1 MTLNRYIYPYQSNE
15 PFVYHIDKNIQII
28 DFAGKIN
35 IWMLLYL
42 TIINKMKITYVTSTL
57 TSGGAERV
65 ISLLANNF
73 AERGYE
79 VEMIALTS
87 ISPDYYTLN
96 PKVKFIHA
104 DKVSKWGLLGEL
116 WWFRRHIKK
125 EQPDVVI
132 AFMEAVYEFVLLALL
147 GTKTPVISSERL
159 DPALI
164 SWPRK
169 VLRWLLLP
177 TATAHVVQTQQIKQ
191 YYNQRIQK
199 KTHIIYNPV
208 NERVFETSYD
218 NDDDN
223 ENTKSKIKEER
234 VNRIISVGRLYPQ
247 KNQKMMIEA
256 FAKIA
261 KKYSKWSL
269 VIYGEGYLRED
280 LDILVEKL
288 KVKDKVLLPG
298 RCETVI
304 EEVAKSK
311 VFCLSSDY
319 EGMSN
324 AMIEALCVGTPVIST
339 KVSGTDELIRDGENG
354 LLVDIGDTDGLA
366 QAFEKLLSNQELR
379 EKIGKEGQKLAAKFK
394 MDTIVDQWEKL
405 IKSVSN

>member
-1 MTLNRYIYPYQSNE
+1 M
-15 PFVYHIDKNIQII
+15 K
-28 DFAGKIN
+28 
-35 IWMLLYL
+35 L
-42 TIINKMKITYVTSTL
+42 TFVTSTL

-96 PKVKFIHA
+96 PKVRFIHA
-104 DKVSKWGLLGEL
+104 DKISKGGLLGEL

-147 GTKTPVISSERL
+147 GTKIPVISSERL

-177 TATAHVVQTQQIKQ
+177 TTTAHVVQTQHIKQ
-191 YYNQRIQK
+191 YYNQQIQK

-208 NERVFETSYD
+208 NEKVFQVKVDRLKVKDGVEVKG
-218 NDDDN
+218 
-223 ENTKSKIKEER
+223 EGLKIKDER
-234 VNRIISVGRLYPQ
+234 LNRIISVGRLYPQ

-256 FAKIA
+256 FAQISERHPDWK
-261 KKYSKWSL
+261 L
-269 VIYGEGYLRED
+269 VIYGEGYLRKD
-280 LDILVEKL
+280 LDSLVERL

-366 QAFEKLLSNQELR
+366 KAFEKLLSNQELR
-379 EKIGKEGQKLAAKFK
+379 EQLGKEGQKLATQFK
-394 MDTIVDQWEKL
+394 TDTIVDQWEKL
-405 IKSVSN
+405 VHRLKVKG

>member
-1 MTLNRYIYPYQSNE
+1 
-15 PFVYHIDKNIQII
+15 
-28 DFAGKIN
+28 
-35 IWMLLYL
+35 
-42 TIINKMKITYVTSTL
+42 MKITFVTSTL

-96 PKVKFIHA
+96 PKVRFIHA
-104 DKVSKWGLLGEL
+104 DKVSKGGLLGEL
-116 WWFRRHIKK
+116 WWFRKHIKK

-147 GTKTPVISSERL
+147 GTKIPVISSERL

-177 TATAHVVQTQQIKQ
+177 TAKAHVVQTQQIKH

-208 NERVFETSYD
+208 NEKVFQVKVD
-218 NDDDN
+218 RL
-223 ENTKSKIKEER
+223 KVKEER
-234 VNRIISVGRLYPQ
+234 LNRIISVGRLYPQ

-261 KKYSKWSL
+261 PKFPEWSL
-269 VIYGEGYLRED
+269 VIYGEGHQRKALE
-280 LDILVEKL
+280 LLVERL

-366 QAFEKLLSNQELR
+366 QAFDKLLSNQELR
-379 EKIGKEGQKLAAKFK
+379 ENIGKEGQKLATQFK
-394 MDTIVDQWEKL
+394 TDTIVDLWEELVHRLKV
-405 IKSVSN
+405 KG

>member
-1 MTLNRYIYPYQSNE
+1 
-15 PFVYHIDKNIQII
+15 
-28 DFAGKIN
+28 
-35 IWMLLYL
+35 
-42 TIINKMKITYVTSTL
+42 MKITFVTSTL

-87 ISPDYYTLN
+87 ISPDYYPLD

-104 DKVSKWGLLGEL
+104 DKVSKGGLLGEL
-116 WWFRRHIKK
+116 WWFRKHIKK

-147 GTKTPVISSERL
+147 GTKVPVISSERK
-159 DPALI
+159 DPATLG
-164 SWPRK
+164 PLRK
-169 VLRWLLLP
+169 ILRWILLP

-191 YYNQRIQK
+191 YYNQQIQK

-218 NDDDN
+218 NDDENDN
-223 ENTKSKIKEER
+223 LGLGIKDER
-234 VNRIISVGRLYPQ
+234 LNRIISVGRLYPQ

-261 KKYSKWSL
+261 PKFPEWSL
-269 VIYGEGYLRED
+269 VIYGEGYLRKD
-280 LDILVEKL
+280 LESLVERL

-354 LLVDIGDTDGLA
+354 LLVDIGDTEGLA
-366 QAFEKLLSNQELR
+366 KALEKLLSNRELR
-379 EKIGKEGQKLAAKFK
+379 EKIGKEGQKLATRFK
-394 MDTIVDQWEKL
+394 TDTIVDQWEELVHRLK
-405 IKSVSN
+405 

>member
-177 TATAHVVQTQQIKQ
+177 TATAHVVQTQHIKH
-191 YYNQRIQK
+191 YYYKQIQK

-208 NERVFETSYD
+208 NERVFELPIMER
-218 NDDDN
+218 
-223 ENTKSKIKEER
+223 EN
-234 VNRIISVGRLYPQ
+234 NIINIGRLYPQ
-247 KNQKMMIEA
+247 KNQKMLIEA
-256 FAKIA
+256 FAEIKER
-261 KKYSKWSL
+261 YPKWKL
-269 VIYGEGYLRED
+269 IIYGEGYLRKE
-280 LDILVEKL
+280 LEALTERL
-288 KVKDKVLLPG
+288 GVKDKVLLPG
-298 RCETVI
+298 RNEKVI
-304 EEVAKSK
+304 DEVAKSK

-354 LLVDIGDTDGLA
+354 LLVDIGDKDGLV
-366 QAFEKLLSNQELR
+366 QAFEKLLSHQELR

-394 MDTIVDQWEKL
+394 MDTIVAQWENL
-405 IKSVSN
+405 IKSVSNRESKKK

>member
-1 MTLNRYIYPYQSNE
+1 
-15 PFVYHIDKNIQII
+15 
-28 DFAGKIN
+28 
-35 IWMLLYL
+35 
-42 TIINKMKITYVTSTL
+42 MKITFVTSTL

-73 AERGYE
+73 ADRGYE

-87 ISPDYYTLN
+87 ISPDYYSLN

-104 DKVSKWGLLGEL
+104 DKVSKGGLLGEL
-116 WWFRRHIKK
+116 WWFRQHIKK

-147 GTKTPVISSERL
+147 GTKIPVISSERL

-177 TATAHVVQTQQIKQ
+177 TTTAHVVQTQHIKQ
-191 YYNQRIQK
+191 YYNQQIQK

-208 NERVFETSYD
+208 NERVFEAPYPPKKMGSC
-218 NDDDN
+218 DD
-223 ENTKSKIKEER
+223 ENFKSKIKEER

-261 KKYSKWSL
+261 PKFPEWSL
-269 VIYGEGYLRED
+269 VIYGEGHQRKAL
-280 LDILVEKL
+280 EKMIQDPRF
-288 KVKDKVLLPG
+288 KIQDKVLLPG

-354 LLVDIGDTDGLA
+354 LLVDIGDKEGLA
-366 QAFEKLLSNQELR
+366 KALEKLLSNRELR
-379 EKIGKEGQKLAAKFK
+379 EKIGKEGQKLATQFK
-394 MDTIVDQWEKL
+394 TDTIVDQWEELVKRL
-405 IKSVSN
+405 KKNNR

>member
-1 MTLNRYIYPYQSNE
+1 
-15 PFVYHIDKNIQII
+15 
-28 DFAGKIN
+28 
-35 IWMLLYL
+35 
-42 TIINKMKITYVTSTL
+42 MKITFVTSTL

-87 ISPDYYTLN
+87 ISPDYYPLD

-104 DKVSKWGLLGEL
+104 DKVSKGGLPGEL
-116 WWFRRHIKK
+116 WWFRKHIKK
-125 EQPDVVI
+125 EQPEVVI

-147 GTKTPVISSERL
+147 GTKIPVISSERL

-177 TATAHVVQTQQIKQ
+177 TATAHVVQTQHIKN
-191 YYNQRIQK
+191 YYSKRIQK

-208 NERVFETSYD
+208 NEKVF
-218 NDDDN
+218 NDN
-223 ENTKSKIKEER
+223 ENDDENNNLGLKIKDER
-234 VNRIISVGRLYPQ
+234 LNRIISVGRLYPQ

-261 KKYSKWSL
+261 PKFPEWSL
-269 VIYGEGYLRED
+269 VIYGEGFLRKD
-280 LDILVEKL
+280 LESLVERL

-324 AMIEALCVGTPVIST
+324 AMIEALCVGTPVVST

-354 LLVDIGDTDGLA
+354 LLVDIGDTEGLA
-366 QAFEKLLSNQELR
+366 KAFEKLLSNRELR
-379 EKIGKEGQKLAAKFK
+379 EKIGKEGQKLATQFK
-394 MDTIVDQWEKL
+394 TDTIVDQWEEL
-405 IKSVSN
+405 IKKVKSEE

>member
-1 MTLNRYIYPYQSNE
+1 
-15 PFVYHIDKNIQII
+15 
-28 DFAGKIN
+28 
-35 IWMLLYL
+35 
-42 TIINKMKITYVTSTL
+42 MKITYVTSTL

-177 TATAHVVQTQQIKQ
+177 TATAHVVQTQHIKH
-191 YYNQRIQK
+191 YYNKQIQK

-208 NERVFETSYD
+208 NERVFELPIMER
-218 NDDDN
+218 
-223 ENTKSKIKEER
+223 EN
-234 VNRIISVGRLYPQ
+234 NIINIGRLYPQ
-247 KNQKMMIEA
+247 KNQKMLIEA
-256 FAKIA
+256 FAEIKER
-261 KKYSKWSL
+261 YPKWKL
-269 VIYGEGYLRED
+269 IIYGEGYLRKE
-280 LDILVEKL
+280 LEALTERL
-288 KVKDKVLLPG
+288 GVKDKVLLPG
-298 RCETVI
+298 RNEKVI
-304 EEVAKSK
+304 DEVAKSK

-354 LLVDIGDTDGLA
+354 LLVDIGDKDGLV
-366 QAFEKLLSNQELR
+366 QAFEKLLSHQELR
-379 EKIGKEGQKLAAKFK
+379 EKIGKEGQNLAAKFK
-394 MDTIVDQWEKL
+394 MDTIVAQWENL
-405 IKSVSN
+405 IKSVSNRESKKK

>member
-1 MTLNRYIYPYQSNE
+1 
-15 PFVYHIDKNIQII
+15 
-28 DFAGKIN
+28 
-35 IWMLLYL
+35 
-42 TIINKMKITYVTSTL
+42 MKISFVTSTL

-87 ISPDYYTLN
+87 ISPDYYTLD
-96 PKVKFIHA
+96 PKVRFIHA
-104 DKVSKWGLLGEL
+104 DKVSKGGLLGEL
-116 WWFRRHIKK
+116 WWFRKHIKK
-125 EQPDVVI
+125 EQPDMVI

-147 GTKTPVISSERL
+147 GTKIPVISSERK
-159 DPALI
+159 DPATLG
-164 SWPRK
+164 SLRK
-169 VLRWLLLP
+169 ILRWMLLP

-191 YYNQRIQK
+191 YYNQQIQK

-208 NERVFETSYD
+208 NERVFDTSYD
-218 NDDDN
+218 NANDD
-223 ENTKSKIKEER
+223 ENSGLRIKDER
-234 VNRIISVGRLYPQ
+234 LNRIISVGRLYPQ

-261 KKYSKWSL
+261 PKFPEWSL
-269 VIYGEGYLRED
+269 VIYGEGHQRKALE
-280 LDILVEKL
+280 LLVERL

-354 LLVDIGDTDGLA
+354 LLVDIGDTEGLA
-366 QAFEKLLSNQELR
+366 KAFERLFSNQELR
-379 EKIGKEGQKLAAKFK
+379 EQLGKEGQKLANQFK
-394 MDTIVDQWEKL
+394 TDTIVDQWENL
-405 IKSVSN
+405 INSEISLNIS

>member
-1 MTLNRYIYPYQSNE
+1 
-15 PFVYHIDKNIQII
+15 
-28 DFAGKIN
+28 
-35 IWMLLYL
+35 
-42 TIINKMKITYVTSTL
+42 MKISFVTSTL

-73 AERGYE
+73 ADRGYE

-87 ISPDYYTLN
+87 ISPDYYSLN

-104 DKVSKWGLLGEL
+104 DKVSKGGLLGEL
-116 WWFRRHIKK
+116 WWFRQHIKK

-147 GTKTPVISSERL
+147 GTKVPVISSERK
-159 DPALI
+159 DPATLG
-164 SWPRK
+164 PLRK
-169 VLRWLLLP
+169 ILRWILLP
-177 TATAHVVQTQQIKQ
+177 TATAHVVQTQHIKN
-191 YYNQRIQK
+191 YYSKRIQK

-208 NERVFETSYD
+208 NERVFETSHD

-223 ENTKSKIKEER
+223 PELKIKDER
-234 VNRIISVGRLYPQ
+234 LNRIISVGRLYSQ

-256 FAKIA
+256 FAQISERYPDWK
-261 KKYSKWSL
+261 L
-269 VIYGEGYLRED
+269 VIYGEGPERDSLES
-280 LDILVEKL
+280 LVSNL
-288 KVKDKVLLPG
+288 KSQVSSHISLPG

-339 KVSGTDELIRDGENG
+339 KVSGTDELIRDEENG
-354 LLVDIGDTDGLA
+354 LLVDIGDKEGLA
-366 QAFEKLLSNQELR
+366 KALEKLLSNQELR
-379 EKIGKEGQKLAAKFK
+379 TQLGKEGQKLATLFK
-394 MDTIVDQWEKL
+394 TDTIVDQWEELVK
-405 IKSVSN
+405 KVKNEE

>member
-1 MTLNRYIYPYQSNE
+1 
-15 PFVYHIDKNIQII
+15 
-28 DFAGKIN
+28 
-35 IWMLLYL
+35 
-42 TIINKMKITYVTSTL
+42 MKITFVTSTL

-73 AERGYE
+73 AGRGYE

-96 PKVKFIHA
+96 PKVRFIHA
-104 DKVSKWGLLGEL
+104 DKVSKGGLFGEL
-116 WWFRRHIKK
+116 WWFRKHIKK

-132 AFMEAVYEFVLLALL
+132 AFMEAVYEFVLLAPL
-147 GTKTPVISSERL
+147 GTKFPVISSERL

-177 TATAHVVQTQQIKQ
+177 TTTAHVVQTQQIKQ
-191 YYNQRIQK
+191 YYNKQIQK

-218 NDDDN
+218 NDNDDDN
-223 ENTKSKIKEER
+223 FKLKVKEGEEVKGDGLKGKDREEVKGDRLMVKGEER
-234 VNRIISVGRLYPQ
+234 LNRIISVGRLYPQ

-261 KKYSKWSL
+261 PKFPEWSL
-269 VIYGEGYLRED
+269 VIYGEGHQRKALE
-280 LDILVEKL
+280 LLVERL
-288 KVKDKVLLPG
+288 KVKDRVLLPG

-339 KVSGTDELIRDGENG
+339 KVSGTDELIRNGENG
-354 LLVDIGDTDGLA
+354 LLVDIGDTEGLA
-366 QAFEKLLSNQELR
+366 KAYEKLLSNQELR
-379 EKIGKEGQKLAAKFK
+379 EQLGKEGQKLAAQFK
-394 MDTIVDQWEKL
+394 TDTIVDQWEKL
-405 IKSVSN
+405 VHRLK

>member
-1 MTLNRYIYPYQSNE
+1 
-15 PFVYHIDKNIQII
+15 
-28 DFAGKIN
+28 
-35 IWMLLYL
+35 
-42 TIINKMKITYVTSTL
+42 MKITFVTSTL

-87 ISPDYYTLN
+87 ISPDYYSLN
-96 PKVKFIHA
+96 PNVKFIHA
-104 DKVSKWGLLGEL
+104 DKVSKGGLPGEL

-125 EQPDVVI
+125 ELPDVVI

-147 GTKTPVISSERL
+147 GTKVPVISSERL

-177 TATAHVVQTQQIKQ
+177 TTTAHVVQTQHIKQ

-208 NERVFETSYD
+208 NEKVFQVKVD
-218 NDDDN
+218 GLKVKDR
-223 ENTKSKIKEER
+223 EEVEGEKR
-234 VNRIISVGRLYPQ
+234 INRIISVGRLYPQ

-261 KKYSKWSL
+261 PKFPEWSL
-269 VIYGEGYLRED
+269 VIYGEGHQRKALE
-280 LDILVEKL
+280 LLVERL

-339 KVSGTDELIRDGENG
+339 RVSGTDELIRDGENG
-354 LLVDIGDTDGLA
+354 LLVDIGDTEGLA

-379 EKIGKEGQKLAAKFK
+379 EQIGKEGQKLATKFK
-394 MDTIVDQWEKL
+394 TDAIVDQWENLVHRLKV
-405 IKSVSN
+405 KD

>member
-1 MTLNRYIYPYQSNE
+1 
-15 PFVYHIDKNIQII
+15 
-28 DFAGKIN
+28 
-35 IWMLLYL
+35 
-42 TIINKMKITYVTSTL
+42 MKITFVTSTL

-73 AERGYE
+73 SERGYE

-87 ISPDYYTLN
+87 ISPDYYSLN

-104 DKVSKWGLLGEL
+104 DKVSKGGLPGEL

-147 GTKTPVISSERL
+147 GTKVPVISSERK
-159 DPALI
+159 DPATLG
-164 SWPRK
+164 PLRK
-169 VLRWLLLP
+169 ILRWILLP
-177 TATAHVVQTQQIKQ
+177 TAKAHVVQTQHIKN
-191 YYNQRIQK
+191 YYSKRIQK

-208 NERVFETSYD
+208 NEKVFNDNE

-223 ENTKSKIKEER
+223 DNPELKIKDER
-234 VNRIISVGRLYPQ
+234 LNRIISVGRLYPQ

-261 KKYSKWSL
+261 PKFPEWSL
-269 VIYGEGYLRED
+269 VIYGEGPERDFLES
-280 LDILVEKL
+280 LVSSFKIQ
-288 KVKDKVLLPG
+288 VSSRISLPG

-354 LLVDIGDTDGLA
+354 LLVDIGDTEGLA
-366 QAFEKLLSNQELR
+366 LAFEKLLSNQELR
-379 EKIGKEGQKLAAKFK
+379 EKIGIEGQKLATQFK
-394 MDTIVDQWEKL
+394 TDTIVDQWEKL
-405 IKSVSN
+405 VHRLKVKG

>member
-1 MTLNRYIYPYQSNE
+1 
-15 PFVYHIDKNIQII
+15 
-28 DFAGKIN
+28 
-35 IWMLLYL
+35 
-42 TIINKMKITYVTSTL
+42 MKISFVTSTL

-87 ISPDYYTLN
+87 ISPDYYSLN
-96 PKVKFIHA
+96 PKVQFIHA
-104 DKVSKWGLLGEL
+104 DKVSKGGLLGEL

-147 GTKTPVISSERL
+147 GTKVPVISSERL

-177 TATAHVVQTQQIKQ
+177 TTTAHVVQTQHIKQ
-191 YYNQRIQK
+191 YYNKQIQK

-208 NERVFETSYD
+208 NERVFEAPLNPPKMGSCD
-218 NDDDN
+218 NDDKN
-223 ENTKSKIKEER
+223 SGLRIKDER
-234 VNRIISVGRLYPQ
+234 LNRIISVGRLYPQ

-261 KKYSKWSL
+261 PQFPEWSL
-269 VIYGEGYLRED
+269 VIYGEGPERDFLES
-280 LDILVEKL
+280 LVSSFKIQ
-288 KVKDKVLLPG
+288 VSSRISLPG

-339 KVSGTDELIRDGENG
+339 KVSGTDELIRNGENG

-379 EKIGKEGQKLAAKFK
+379 EQLGKEGQKLANQFK
-394 MDTIVDQWEKL
+394 TDTIVDQWEEL
-405 IKSVSN
+405 ILNCSKTAD

>member
-1 MTLNRYIYPYQSNE
+1 
-15 PFVYHIDKNIQII
+15 
-28 DFAGKIN
+28 
-35 IWMLLYL
+35 
-42 TIINKMKITYVTSTL
+42 MKISFVTSTL

-73 AERGYE
+73 SERGYE

-87 ISPDYYTLN
+87 ISPDYYSLN
-96 PKVKFIHA
+96 PNVKFIHA
-104 DKVSKWGLLGEL
+104 DKVSKGGLPGEL

-147 GTKTPVISSERL
+147 GTKVPVISSERK
-159 DPALI
+159 DPATLG
-164 SWPRK
+164 PLRK
-169 VLRWLLLP
+169 ILRWILLP
-177 TATAHVVQTQQIKQ
+177 TATAHVVQTQHIKQ

-208 NERVFETSYD
+208 NERVFMVKVDGLKVKED
-218 NDDDN
+218 GL
-223 ENTKSKIKEER
+223 KVKGEER
-234 VNRIISVGRLYPQ
+234 INRIISVGRLYPQ
-247 KNQKMMIEA
+247 KNQKMIIEA
-256 FAKIA
+256 FAQISERYPDWK
-261 KKYSKWSL
+261 L
-269 VIYGEGYLRED
+269 VIYGEGYLRKD
-280 LDILVEKL
+280 LESLVERL

-304 EEVAKSK
+304 EEVEKSK

-339 KVSGTDELIRDGENG
+339 RVSGTDELIRDGENG
-354 LLVDIGDTDGLA
+354 LLVDIGDTEGLA

-379 EKIGKEGQKLAAKFK
+379 ELLGKEGQKSATKFK
-394 MDTIVDQWEKL
+394 TDTIVNQWEEL
-405 IKSVSN
+405 ILNCSKTAIKV

>member
-1 MTLNRYIYPYQSNE
+1 
-15 PFVYHIDKNIQII
+15 
-28 DFAGKIN
+28 
-35 IWMLLYL
+35 
-42 TIINKMKITYVTSTL
+42 MKITFITSTL

-87 ISPDYYTLN
+87 ISPDYYTLD
-96 PKVKFIHA
+96 PRVRFIHA
-104 DKVSKWGLLGEL
+104 DKMSKGGLFGEL

-125 EQPDVVI
+125 EQPNVVI

-147 GTKTPVISSERL
+147 GTKIPVISSERL

-177 TATAHVVQTQQIKQ
+177 TTTAHVVQTQQIKQ

-208 NERVFETSYD
+208 NERVFEVKVD
-218 NDDDN
+218 GLKVKG
-223 ENTKSKIKEER
+223 EKR
-234 VNRIISVGRLYPQ
+234 LNRIISVGRLYPQ

-261 KKYSKWSL
+261 KDYPQWSL

-280 LDILVEKL
+280 LDRLVERL
-288 KVKDKVLLPG
+288 MVKDKVLLPG

-354 LLVDIGDTDGLA
+354 LLVDIGDTEGLA

-379 EKIGKEGQKLAAKFK
+379 EQIGKEGQKLATHFK
-394 MDTIVDQWEKL
+394 TDTIVDQWEELVHSLKAL
-405 IKSVSN
+405 G

>member
-1 MTLNRYIYPYQSNE
+1 
-15 PFVYHIDKNIQII
+15 
-28 DFAGKIN
+28 
-35 IWMLLYL
+35 
-42 TIINKMKITYVTSTL
+42 MKITFVTSTL

-87 ISPDYYTLN
+87 ISPDYYSLN

-104 DKVSKWGLLGEL
+104 DKVSKGGLLGEL
-116 WWFRRHIKK
+116 WWFRQHIKK

-147 GTKTPVISSERL
+147 GTKVPVISSERK
-159 DPALI
+159 DPATLG
-164 SWPRK
+164 PLRK
-169 VLRWLLLP
+169 ILRRILLP
-177 TATAHVVQTQQIKQ
+177 TAKAHVVQTQHIKN
-191 YYNQRIQK
+191 YYSKRIQK

-208 NERVFETSYD
+208 NERVFETSHD

-223 ENTKSKIKEER
+223 PELKIKDER
-234 VNRIISVGRLYPQ
+234 LNRIISVGRLYPQ

-256 FAKIA
+256 FAQISER
-261 KKYSKWSL
+261 YSDWKL
-269 VIYGEGYLRED
+269 VIYGEGPERDSLES
-280 LDILVEKL
+280 LVSNL
-288 KVKDKVLLPG
+288 KSQVSSRISLPG

-339 KVSGTDELIRDGENG
+339 RVSGTDELIRDGENG
-354 LLVDIGDTDGLA
+354 LLVDIGDTEGLA
-366 QAFEKLLSNQELR
+366 KAFEILLSNQELR
-379 EKIGKEGQKLAAKFK
+379 EQIGKEGQKSATKFK
-394 MDTIVDQWEKL
+394 TDTIVDQWEKL
-405 IKSVSN
+405 IIKHVEKY

>member
-1 MTLNRYIYPYQSNE
+1 
-15 PFVYHIDKNIQII
+15 
-28 DFAGKIN
+28 
-35 IWMLLYL
+35 
-42 TIINKMKITYVTSTL
+42 MKVSFVTSTL

-73 AERGYE
+73 AKRGYE

-87 ISPDYYTLN
+87 ISPDYYTLD

-104 DKVSKWGLLGEL
+104 DKVSKGGLLGEL
-116 WWFRRHIKK
+116 WWFRKHIKK

-147 GTKTPVISSERL
+147 GTKIPVISSERL

-177 TATAHVVQTQQIKQ
+177 TTTAHVVQTQHIKK

-208 NERVFETSYD
+208 NEKVFEAPLIAFPFGQRPLVPPKMGSC
-218 NDDDN
+218 DDDN
-223 ENTKSKIKEER
+223 ENLKSKIKEEK

-261 KKYSKWSL
+261 PIFPEWSL
-269 VIYGEGYLRED
+269 VIYGEGFLRKD
-280 LDILVEKL
+280 LESLVERL

-304 EEVAKSK
+304 EGVAKSK

-339 KVSGTDELIRDGENG
+339 KVSGTEELIKDGENG
-354 LLVDIGDTDGLA
+354 LLVDVGDTEGLA

-379 EKIGKEGQKLAAKFK
+379 EQFGKEGQKLATLFK
-394 MDTIVDQWEKL
+394 TDTIVDQWEEL
-405 IKSVSN
+405 IKKVKNPR

>member
-1 MTLNRYIYPYQSNE
+1 
-15 PFVYHIDKNIQII
+15 
-28 DFAGKIN
+28 
-35 IWMLLYL
+35 
-42 TIINKMKITYVTSTL
+42 MKITFVTSTL

-87 ISPDYYTLN
+87 ISPDYYSLN

-104 DKVSKWGLLGEL
+104 DKVSKGGLLGEL

-125 EQPDVVI
+125 EQSDVVI
-132 AFMEAVYEFVLLALL
+132 SFMEAVYEFVLLALL
-147 GTKTPVISSERL
+147 GTNIPVISSERK
-159 DPALI
+159 DPATLGPLRNI
-164 SWPRK
+164 
-169 VLRWLLLP
+169 LRWILLP
-177 TATAHVVQTQQIKQ
+177 TATAHVVQTQHIKQ
-191 YYNQRIQK
+191 YYHQRIQK

-208 NERVFETSYD
+208 NERVFMVKVDGLKVKED
-218 NDDDN
+218 GL
-223 ENTKSKIKEER
+223 KVKGEER
-234 VNRIISVGRLYPQ
+234 INRIISVGRLYPQ

-256 FAKIA
+256 FAQISERYPDWK
-261 KKYSKWSL
+261 L
-269 VIYGEGYLRED
+269 VIYGEGYLRKD
-280 LDILVEKL
+280 LESLVERL

-304 EEVAKSK
+304 EEVAQSK

-339 KVSGTDELIRDGENG
+339 RVSGTDELIRDGENG
-354 LLVDIGDTDGLA
+354 LLVDIGDTEGLA

-379 EKIGKEGQKLAAKFK
+379 AQLSKEGQKLATKFK
-394 MDTIVDQWEKL
+394 IDTIVDQWEEL
-405 IKSVSN
+405 ILNCRKTAIKI

>member
-1 MTLNRYIYPYQSNE
+1 
-15 PFVYHIDKNIQII
+15 
-28 DFAGKIN
+28 
-35 IWMLLYL
+35 
-42 TIINKMKITYVTSTL
+42 MKISFVTSTL

-73 AERGYE
+73 AERGDE

-87 ISPDYYTLN
+87 ISPDYYTLD

-104 DKVSKWGLLGEL
+104 DKVSKGGLFGEL

-208 NERVFETSYD
+208 NERVFETLYD
-218 NDDDN
+218 NDDYN
-223 ENTKSKIKEER
+223 ENNKLRVKKER
-234 VNRIISVGRLYPQ
+234 LNRIISVGRLYPQ

-256 FAKIA
+256 FAQISERYPDWKLI
-261 KKYSKWSL
+261 
-269 VIYGEGYLRED
+269 IYGEGPERDSLES
-280 LDILVEKL
+280 LVSNL
-288 KVKDKVLLPG
+288 KSQVSSRISLPG

-354 LLVDIGDTDGLA
+354 LLVDIGDTEGLA
-366 QAFEKLLSNQELR
+366 KALEKLLSNRELR
-379 EKIGKEGQKLAAKFK
+379 EKIGKEGQKLATQFK
-394 MDTIVDQWEKL
+394 TETIVDQWEELVHRLKAL
-405 IKSVSN
+405 G

>member
-1 MTLNRYIYPYQSNE
+1 
-15 PFVYHIDKNIQII
+15 
-28 DFAGKIN
+28 
-35 IWMLLYL
+35 
-42 TIINKMKITYVTSTL
+42 
-57 TSGGAERV
+57 
-65 ISLLANNF
+65 
-73 AERGYE
+73 
-79 VEMIALTS
+79 MIALTS
-87 ISPDYYTLN
+87 ISPDYYSLD
-96 PKVKFIHA
+96 PKVRFIHA
-104 DKVSKWGLLGEL
+104 DKVSKGGLLGEL
-116 WWFRRHIKK
+116 WWFRKHIKK

-147 GTKTPVISSERL
+147 GTKIPVISSERL

-177 TATAHVVQTQQIKQ
+177 TTTAHVVQTQQIKQ

-218 NDDDN
+218 NDNDDDN
-223 ENTKSKIKEER
+223 HKLRVKEEK

-261 KKYSKWSL
+261 PKFPEWSL
-269 VIYGEGYLRED
+269 VIYGEGPERDFLES
-280 LDILVEKL
+280 LVSSFKIQ
-288 KVKDKVLLPG
+288 VSSRISLPG

-339 KVSGTDELIRDGENG
+339 KVSGTDELIRNGENG

-379 EKIGKEGQKLAAKFK
+379 EKLGQEGQKLANQFK
-394 MDTIVDQWEKL
+394 TDTIVDQWEEL
-405 IKSVSN
+405 ILNCSKTAD

>member
-1 MTLNRYIYPYQSNE
+1 
-15 PFVYHIDKNIQII
+15 
-28 DFAGKIN
+28 
-35 IWMLLYL
+35 
-42 TIINKMKITYVTSTL
+42 MKITFVTSTL

-73 AERGYE
+73 SERGYE

-87 ISPDYYTLN
+87 ISPDYYSLN
-96 PKVKFIHA
+96 PNVKFIHA
-104 DKVSKWGLLGEL
+104 DKVSKGGLLGEL

-147 GTKTPVISSERL
+147 GTKVPVISSERL

-177 TATAHVVQTQQIKQ
+177 TTTAHVVQTQHIKQ

-208 NERVFETSYD
+208 NEKVFQVKVDGLKVKEGEEVKGD
-218 NDDDN
+218 RLKVKDGV
-223 ENTKSKIKEER
+223 EVKGEGLKIKDER
-234 VNRIISVGRLYPQ
+234 LNRIISVGRLYPQ

-261 KKYSKWSL
+261 PKFPEWSL

-280 LDILVEKL
+280 LESLVERL

-354 LLVDIGDTDGLA
+354 LLVDIGDTEGLA
-366 QAFEKLLSNQELR
+366 QAFERLLSNQELR
-379 EKIGKEGQKLAAKFK
+379 EQLGKEGQKLATQFK
-394 MDTIVDQWEKL
+394 TDTIVDQWEKL
-405 IKSVSN
+405 VHRLK

>member
-1 MTLNRYIYPYQSNE
+1 
-15 PFVYHIDKNIQII
+15 
-28 DFAGKIN
+28 
-35 IWMLLYL
+35 
-42 TIINKMKITYVTSTL
+42 MKITFVTSTL

-87 ISPDYYTLN
+87 ISPDYYSLN

-104 DKVSKWGLLGEL
+104 DKVSKGGLLGEL
-116 WWFRRHIKK
+116 WWFRQHIKK

-147 GTKTPVISSERL
+147 GTKVPVISSERK
-159 DPALI
+159 DPATLG
-164 SWPRK
+164 PLRK
-169 VLRWLLLP
+169 ILRWILLP
-177 TATAHVVQTQQIKQ
+177 TATAHVVQTQHIKN
-191 YYNQRIQK
+191 YYSKRIQK

-218 NDDDN
+218 NDDENDN
-223 ENTKSKIKEER
+223 LGLGIKDER
-234 VNRIISVGRLYPQ
+234 LNRIISVGRLYPQ

-261 KKYSKWSL
+261 PKFPEWSL
-269 VIYGEGYLRED
+269 VIYGEGHQRKALE
-280 LDILVEKL
+280 LLVERL

-339 KVSGTDELIRDGENG
+339 RVSGTDELIRDGENG
-354 LLVDIGDTDGLA
+354 LLVDIGDTEGLT

-379 EKIGKEGQKLAAKFK
+379 AQIGKEGQRLATKFK
-394 MDTIVDQWEKL
+394 TDTIVDQWEEII
-405 IKSVSN
+405 IKHVEKY

>member
-1 MTLNRYIYPYQSNE
+1 MEVNNRLKFI
-15 PFVYHIDKNIQII
+15 
-28 DFAGKIN
+28 KISF
-35 IWMLLYL
+35 
-42 TIINKMKITYVTSTL
+42 VTSTL

-87 ISPDYYTLN
+87 ISPDYYSLN
-96 PKVKFIHA
+96 TKVKFIHA
-104 DKVSKWGLLGEL
+104 DKVSKGGLLGEL

-147 GTKTPVISSERL
+147 GTKVPVISSERK
-159 DPALI
+159 DPATLG
-164 SWPRK
+164 PLRK
-169 VLRWLLLP
+169 FLRWILLP
-177 TATAHVVQTQQIKQ
+177 TATAHVVQTQHIKQ

-223 ENTKSKIKEER
+223 PEFKIKDER
-234 VNRIISVGRLYPQ
+234 LNRIISVGRLYPQ

-256 FAKIA
+256 FAQISERYPDWK
-261 KKYSKWSL
+261 L
-269 VIYGEGYLRED
+269 VIYGEGPERDSLES
-280 LDILVEKL
+280 LVSNL
-288 KVKDKVLLPG
+288 KSQVSSRISLPG

-339 KVSGTDELIRDGENG
+339 RVSGTDELIRDKENG
-354 LLVDIGDTDGLA
+354 LLVDIGDTEGLA
-366 QAFEKLLSNQELR
+366 QALEKLLSNQELR
-379 EKIGKEGQKLAAKFK
+379 EKIGKEGQKLATLFK
-394 MDTIVDQWEKL
+394 TDTIVDQWEKL
-405 IKSVSN
+405 IKSVPNCQHL

>member
-1 MTLNRYIYPYQSNE
+1 
-15 PFVYHIDKNIQII
+15 
-28 DFAGKIN
+28 
-35 IWMLLYL
+35 
-42 TIINKMKITYVTSTL
+42 MKITFVTSTL

-87 ISPDYYTLN
+87 ISPDYYSLN
-96 PKVKFIHA
+96 PKVQFIHA
-104 DKVSKWGLLGEL
+104 DKVSKGGLLGEL

-147 GTKTPVISSERL
+147 GTKVPVISSERL

-177 TATAHVVQTQQIKQ
+177 TTTAHVVQTQQIKK
-191 YYNQRIQK
+191 YYSKRIQK

-208 NERVFETSYD
+208 NEKVFQVKVDGLKVKEGVEVKVD
-218 NDDDN
+218 RLKVKEEIQVKGDGL
-223 ENTKSKIKEER
+223 KIKDER
-234 VNRIISVGRLYPQ
+234 LNRIISVGRLYPQ

-261 KKYSKWSL
+261 HKFPEWSL
-269 VIYGEGYLRED
+269 VIYGEGHQRKALE
-280 LDILVEKL
+280 LLVERL

-339 KVSGTDELIRDGENG
+339 KVSGTDELIRDGVNG
-354 LLVDIGDTDGLA
+354 LLVDIGDTEGLA

-379 EKIGKEGQKLAAKFK
+379 AQIGKEGQKLATKFK
-394 MDTIVDQWEKL
+394 TDTIVDQWENLVHSLKV
-405 IKSVSN
+405 KG

>member
-1 MTLNRYIYPYQSNE
+1 
-15 PFVYHIDKNIQII
+15 
-28 DFAGKIN
+28 
-35 IWMLLYL
+35 
-42 TIINKMKITYVTSTL
+42 MKISFVTSTL

-87 ISPDYYTLN
+87 ISPDYYPLD

-104 DKVSKWGLLGEL
+104 DKVSKGGLLGEL
-116 WWFRRHIKK
+116 WWFRKHIKK

-147 GTKTPVISSERL
+147 GTKIPVISSERL

-208 NERVFETSYD
+208 NEKVF
-218 NDDDN
+218 NDN
-223 ENTKSKIKEER
+223 ENDDENNNLGLKIKDER
-234 VNRIISVGRLYPQ
+234 LNRIISVGRLYPQ

-261 KKYSKWSL
+261 PKFPEWSL
-269 VIYGEGYLRED
+269 VIYGEGHLRKV
-280 LDILVEKL
+280 LEKMIQDSRF
-288 KVKDKVLLPG
+288 KIQDKVLLPG

-304 EEVAKSK
+304 KEVAKSK

-339 KVSGTDELIRDGENG
+339 RVSGTDELIREGENG
-354 LLVDIGDTDGLA
+354 LLVDIGDTEGLA

-379 EKIGKEGQKLAAKFK
+379 EQIGKEGQKLAAQFK
-394 MDTIVDQWEKL
+394 TETIVDQWEELVHRLKV
-405 IKSVSN
+405 KG

>member
-1 MTLNRYIYPYQSNE
+1 
-15 PFVYHIDKNIQII
+15 
-28 DFAGKIN
+28 
-35 IWMLLYL
+35 
-42 TIINKMKITYVTSTL
+42 MKLSFVTSTL

-73 AERGYE
+73 AERGYDVE
-79 VEMIALTS
+79 VIALTS
-87 ISPDYYTLN
+87 ISPDFYTVD

-104 DKVSKWGLLGEL
+104 DKVSKGGLLGEL
-116 WWFRRHIKK
+116 WWFRQHIKK

-147 GTKTPVISSERL
+147 GTIIPVISSERL
-159 DPALI
+159 DPAII

-177 TATAHVVQTQQIKQ
+177 TAAAHVVQTQHIKN
-191 YYNQRIQK
+191 YYSKRIQK

-223 ENTKSKIKEER
+223 DNPELKIKDER
-234 VNRIISVGRLYPQ
+234 LNRIISVGRLYPQ

-256 FAKIA
+256 FAQI
-261 KKYSKWSL
+261 SKRYTDWKL
-269 VIYGEGYLRED
+269 VIYGEGHLRND
-280 LDILVEKL
+280 LERLVERL

-354 LLVDIGDTDGLA
+354 LLVDIGDKDGLI
-366 QAFEKLLSNQELR
+366 QAFEKLLSHQELR
-379 EKIGKEGQKLAAKFK
+379 EKIGKEGQKLTAKFK
-394 MDTIVDQWEKL
+394 MDTIVAQWENL
-405 IKSVSN
+405 IKSVSNRESKKK

>member
-1 MTLNRYIYPYQSNE
+1 
-15 PFVYHIDKNIQII
+15 
-28 DFAGKIN
+28 
-35 IWMLLYL
+35 
-42 TIINKMKITYVTSTL
+42 MKITFVTSTL

-96 PKVKFIHA
+96 PKVRFIHA
-104 DKVSKWGLLGEL
+104 DKVSKGGLLGEL

-125 EQPDVVI
+125 EKPDVVI

-147 GTKTPVISSERL
+147 GTKVPVISSERK
-159 DPALI
+159 DPATLG
-164 SWPRK
+164 SLRK
-169 VLRWLLLP
+169 ILRWMLLP
-177 TATAHVVQTQQIKQ
+177 TATAHVVQTQHIKN
-191 YYNQRIQK
+191 YYSKRIQK

-208 NERVFETSYD
+208 NEKVFQVKGDGLKVKEGV
-218 NDDDN
+218 
-223 ENTKSKIKEER
+223 EVKEER
-234 VNRIISVGRLYPQ
+234 LNRIISVGRLYPQ

-261 KKYSKWSL
+261 PKFPEWSL
-269 VIYGEGYLRED
+269 VIYGEGPERDFLES
-280 LDILVEKL
+280 LVSSLFAKTHQQA
-288 KVKDKVLLPG
+288 VKIQVSSRISLPG

-339 KVSGTDELIRDGENG
+339 IVSGTDELIQDGVNG
-354 LLVDIGDTDGLA
+354 LLVNIGDTEGLA

-379 EKIGKEGQKLAAKFK
+379 EKIGKEGQKLATKFK
-394 MDTIVDQWEKL
+394 TDTIVDQWENLVHRLKV
-405 IKSVSN
+405 KD

>member
-1 MTLNRYIYPYQSNE
+1 
-15 PFVYHIDKNIQII
+15 
-28 DFAGKIN
+28 
-35 IWMLLYL
+35 
-42 TIINKMKITYVTSTL
+42 MKITFVTSTL

-87 ISPDYYTLN
+87 ISPDYYKLD

-104 DKVSKWGLLGEL
+104 DKVSKGGLLGEL

-125 EQPDVVI
+125 EKPDVVI

-164 SWPRK
+164 SCPRK

-177 TATAHVVQTQQIKQ
+177 TATAHVVQTQHIKQ
-191 YYNQRIQK
+191 YYNQQIQK

-208 NERVFETSYD
+208 NEKVFND
-218 NDDDN
+218 NDDENDN
-223 ENTKSKIKEER
+223 LGLKIKDER
-234 VNRIISVGRLYPQ
+234 LNRIISVGRLYPQ

-256 FAKIA
+256 FAQVSERHPDWK
-261 KKYSKWSL
+261 L
-269 VIYGEGYLRED
+269 VIYGEGYLRKD
-280 LDILVEKL
+280 LENLVERL
-288 KVKDKVLLPG
+288 KVKDKFLLPG

-339 KVSGTDELIRDGENG
+339 RVSGTDELIRDGENG
-354 LLVDIGDTDGLA
+354 LLVDIGDTEGLA

-379 EKIGKEGQKLAAKFK
+379 EQLGKEGQKLATQFK
-394 MDTIVDQWEKL
+394 TDTIVDQWENLVHRLKV
-405 IKSVSN
+405 KD

>member
-1 MTLNRYIYPYQSNE
+1 
-15 PFVYHIDKNIQII
+15 
-28 DFAGKIN
+28 
-35 IWMLLYL
+35 
-42 TIINKMKITYVTSTL
+42 MKITFVTSTL

-87 ISPDYYTLN
+87 ISPDYYPLDS
-96 PKVKFIHA
+96 KVKFIHA
-104 DKVSKWGLLGEL
+104 DKVSKGGLLGEL
-116 WWFRRHIKK
+116 WWFRKHIKK

-147 GTKTPVISSERL
+147 GTKVPVISSERK
-159 DPALI
+159 DPATLG
-164 SWPRK
+164 PLRK
-169 VLRWLLLP
+169 ILRWILLP
-177 TATAHVVQTQQIKQ
+177 TATAHVVQTQHIKQ

-218 NDDDN
+218 NANDD
-223 ENTKSKIKEER
+223 ENSGLRIKDER
-234 VNRIISVGRLYPQ
+234 LNRIISVGRLYPQ

-261 KKYSKWSL
+261 PKFPEWSL
-269 VIYGEGYLRED
+269 VIYGEGPERDSLES
-280 LDILVEKL
+280 LVSNL
-288 KVKDKVLLPG
+288 KSLVSSRISLPG

-366 QAFEKLLSNQELR
+366 KAFEKLLSNQELR
-379 EKIGKEGQKLAAKFK
+379 EKLGQEGQKLANQFK
-394 MDTIVDQWEKL
+394 TDTIVDLWENLVHRLKV
-405 IKSVSN
+405 KG

>member
-1 MTLNRYIYPYQSNE
+1 
-15 PFVYHIDKNIQII
+15 
-28 DFAGKIN
+28 
-35 IWMLLYL
+35 
-42 TIINKMKITYVTSTL
+42 MKITYVTSTL

-96 PKVKFIHA
+96 PKVRFIHA
-104 DKVSKWGLLGEL
+104 DKVSKGGLLGEL
-116 WWFRRHIKK
+116 WWFRKHIKK
-125 EQPDVVI
+125 EQPEVVI

-147 GTKTPVISSERL
+147 GTKIPVISSERL
-159 DPALI
+159 DPTLI

-177 TATAHVVQTQQIKQ
+177 TTTAHVVQTQHIKQ

-223 ENTKSKIKEER
+223 HKFRVKEER
-234 VNRIISVGRLYPQ
+234 LNRIISVGRLYPQ

-261 KKYSKWSL
+261 PKFPEWSL
-269 VIYGEGYLRED
+269 IIYGEGFLRKD
-280 LDILVEKL
+280 LESLVERL

-339 KVSGTDELIRDGENG
+339 KVSGTDELIRDEENG
-354 LLVDIGDTDGLA
+354 LLVDIGDTEGLA
-366 QAFEKLLSNQELR
+366 QAFEKLLRNQELR
-379 EKIGKEGQKLAAKFK
+379 EQLGKEGQKLATLFK
-394 MDTIVDQWEKL
+394 TETIVDQWEDL
-405 IKSVSN
+405 IKRLMIKGYS

>member
-1 MTLNRYIYPYQSNE
+1 
-15 PFVYHIDKNIQII
+15 
-28 DFAGKIN
+28 
-35 IWMLLYL
+35 
-42 TIINKMKITYVTSTL
+42 MKITFVTSTL

-96 PKVKFIHA
+96 PKVRFIHA
-104 DKVSKWGLLGEL
+104 DKVSKGGLLGEL

-208 NERVFETSYD
+208 NERVFETSYNDD
-218 NDDDN
+218 NDN
-223 ENTKSKIKEER
+223 LKSKIKEER
-234 VNRIISVGRLYPQ
+234 VKRIISVGRLYPQ

-261 KKYSKWSL
+261 PKFPEWSL
-269 VIYGEGYLRED
+269 VIYGEGYLRKD
-280 LDILVEKL
+280 LESLVERL

-354 LLVDIGDTDGLA
+354 LLVDIGYTEGLA
-366 QAFEKLLSNQELR
+366 KALEKLLSNRELR
-379 EKIGKEGQKLAAKFK
+379 EKIGKEGQKLATRFK
-394 MDTIVDQWEKL
+394 TDTIVDQWEELVHRLKL
-405 IKSVSN
+405 LG

>member
-1 MTLNRYIYPYQSNE
+1 
-15 PFVYHIDKNIQII
+15 
-28 DFAGKIN
+28 
-35 IWMLLYL
+35 
-42 TIINKMKITYVTSTL
+42 MKITFVTSTL

-73 AERGYE
+73 AQRGYE

-87 ISPDYYTLN
+87 ISPDYYSLN

-104 DKVSKWGLLGEL
+104 DKVSKGGLLGEL
-116 WWFRRHIKK
+116 WWFRKHIKK

-132 AFMEAVYEFVLLALL
+132 AFMEAVYEFVLFALL
-147 GTKTPVISSERL
+147 GTKVPVISSERK
-159 DPALI
+159 DPATLG
-164 SWPRK
+164 PLRK
-169 VLRWLLLP
+169 FLRWMLLP

-208 NERVFETSYD
+208 NEKVFEAPLDPPSMGSCD
-218 NDDDN
+218 NDD
-223 ENTKSKIKEER
+223 ENSGFRIKDER
-234 VNRIISVGRLYPQ
+234 LNRIISVGRLYPQ

-261 KKYSKWSL
+261 PKFPEWTL
-269 VIYGEGYLRED
+269 VIYGEGPERDFLES
-280 LDILVEKL
+280 LVSSFKIQ
-288 KVKDKVLLPG
+288 VSSRISLPG

-324 AMIEALCVGTPVIST
+324 AMIEALCVGIPVIST
-339 KVSGTDELIRDGENG
+339 KVSGTDELIRNGENG
-354 LLVDIGDTDGLA
+354 LLVNIGDTEGLA

-379 EKIGKEGQKLAAKFK
+379 EKIGKEGQKLATQFK
-394 MDTIVDQWEKL
+394 TDTIVDQWEEL
-405 IKSVSN
+405 IKKVKSEE

>member
-1 MTLNRYIYPYQSNE
+1 
-15 PFVYHIDKNIQII
+15 
-28 DFAGKIN
+28 
-35 IWMLLYL
+35 
-42 TIINKMKITYVTSTL
+42 MKITFVTSTL

-87 ISPDYYTLN
+87 ISPDYYSLN

-104 DKVSKWGLLGEL
+104 DKVSKGGLLGEL
-116 WWFRRHIKK
+116 WWFRQHIKK

-147 GTKTPVISSERL
+147 GTKVPVISSERK
-159 DPALI
+159 DPATLG
-164 SWPRK
+164 PLRK
-169 VLRWLLLP
+169 ILRWILLP
-177 TATAHVVQTQQIKQ
+177 TATAHVVQTQHIKN
-191 YYNQRIQK
+191 YYSKRIQK

-223 ENTKSKIKEER
+223 DDDNFKLKVKEGVEVKEER
-234 VNRIISVGRLYPQ
+234 INRIISVGRLYPQ

-256 FAKIA
+256 FAQVSERYPDWK
-261 KKYSKWSL
+261 L
-269 VIYGEGYLRED
+269 VIYGEGYLRKD
-280 LDILVEKL
+280 LESLVERL

-339 KVSGTDELIRDGENG
+339 KVSGTDELIRNGENG
-354 LLVDIGDTDGLA
+354 LLVNIGDTEGLA
-366 QAFEKLLSNQELR
+366 QAFEKILSNQELR
-379 EKIGKEGQKLAAKFK
+379 AQIGKEGQRLATKFK
-394 MDTIVDQWEKL
+394 TDTIVDQWENLVHWLKV
-405 IKSVSN
+405 KD